1 VILLSGSAFLQDL
14 HRRALGDG
22 RLHLIETAAVAALA
36 GGFSG
41 LKIDVWGML
50 TFGSWGSG
58 LLSAAIATAL
68 WIVLGALLYRVSQ
81 AAYRRYI
88 ATLLVDTGLLYLVLE
103 HDSHEAL
110 KPLKRRELWTQL
122 KLSTGS
128 ELSFRGRVLCFL
140 RTYAPCADA
149 LGFHPYPALWRNI
162 GRWLDY
168 ALLLGG
174 AAFGFVV
181 YVAVINAL
189 AYYTVGTPLLKPLG
203 GFVLLLPLCRATLGM
218 ARRSGLWLA
227 LVDVLIGEVDL
238 GRPLLARR

>member
-1 VILLSGSAFLQDL
+1 MILLSGSAFLQDL

-22 RLHLIETAAVAALA
+22 RLHLVETAAIAAIA

-41 LKIDVWGML
+41 LKIDEWGSL
-50 TFGSWGSG
+50 TIGSWRGG
-58 LLSAAIATAL
+58 LLSAAIAAAL
-68 WIVLGALLYRVSQ
+68 WLALGALLYRVSQ
-81 AAYRRYI
+81 AAYRSYI

-110 KPLKRRELWTQL
+110 RPLKRRELWTQL
-122 KLSTGS
+122 KLSAGS

-140 RTYAPCADA
+140 RTYSACAGA

-168 ALLLGG
+168 ALLL
-174 AAFGFVV
+174 AVPAFSFVV
-181 YVAVINAL
+181 YVAVMDAL
-189 AYYTVGTPLLKPLG
+189 AYNTVDAPLLKPLG
-203 GFVLLLPLCRATLGM
+203 GFVLLLTLIRATRGM

-227 LVDVLIGEVDL
+227 LVDVLLGEVDL